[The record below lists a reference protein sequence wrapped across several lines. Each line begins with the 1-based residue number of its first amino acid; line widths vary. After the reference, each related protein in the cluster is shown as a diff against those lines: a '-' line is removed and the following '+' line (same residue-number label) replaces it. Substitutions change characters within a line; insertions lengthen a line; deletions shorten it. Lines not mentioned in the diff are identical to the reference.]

1 MHKTR
6 PPNTPNSPP
15 CPATLE
21 GLPYRARKT
30 LQHEIPDWV
39 GDGAVL
45 FITINCKPRG
55 QNQLAQP
62 THVDAIEPRSLHHQQ
77 SAGAWWV
84 HLLLLMPD
92 HLHALVSFPRQAVSI
107 VPKPAES
114 CRTEIHA
121 FSVPMGT
128 FSSGI
133 SDSFSSFF
141 KLGPR
146 AFQARLAYSRF
157 ASTTNKPIPDR

>member
-1 MHKTR
+1 MMSEAEFFAGITGSENDLAR
-6 PPNTPNSPP
+6 
-15 CPATLE
+15 LV
-21 GLPYRARKT
+21 RA
-30 LQHEIPDWV
+30 L
-39 GDGAVL
+39 
-45 FITINCKPRG
+45 
-55 QNQLAQP
+55 
-62 THVDAIEPRSLHHQQ
+62 
-77 SAGAWWV
+77 
-84 HLLLLMPD
+84 
-92 HLHALVSFPRQAVSI
+92 VSI